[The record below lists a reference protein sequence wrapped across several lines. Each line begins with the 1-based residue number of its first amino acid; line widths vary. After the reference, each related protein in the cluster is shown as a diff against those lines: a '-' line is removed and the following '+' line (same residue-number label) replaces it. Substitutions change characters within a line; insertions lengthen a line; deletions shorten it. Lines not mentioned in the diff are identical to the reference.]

1 MYGEDKI
8 LDDVAAI
15 RSCRQGDANAFR
27 HLVERYQVEA
37 MGHAI
42 AILGNRQDAE
52 DALQE
57 AFVATYRA
65 LDRFEESRRFYPWF
79 YTILRNCCWK
89 LAALRGKRGASS
101 LDTIQILASTADG
114 SVEDRMALEQA
125 LRELSPQSREV
136 LTLRHLDGLSYEELA
151 RRLEVPA
158 GTVMSRLFHARKEL
172 REQLGGT
179 R

>member
-1 MYGEDKI
+1 VRGQT
-8 LDDVAAI
+8 LDDAAAI
-15 RSCRQGDANAFR
+15 RSCRSGGTDAFR

-57 AFVATYRA
+57 AFVSAYSA
-65 LDRFEESRRFYPWF
+65 LNRFDDSRRFYPWF

-89 LAALRGKRGASS
+89 LAARRGKQEGSR
-101 LDTIQILASTADG
+101 LEPVEFLASASG
-114 SVEDRMALEQA
+114 NGVEDRLALEQA
-125 LRELSPQSREV
+125 LRELPPQSREV

-151 RRLEVPA
+151 ARLEIPV
-158 GTVMSRLFHARKEL
+158 GTVMSRLFYARREL
-172 REQLGGT
+172 RARLGGK

>member
-1 MYGEDKI
+1 MRGQE
-8 LDDVAAI
+8 LDDAAAI
-15 RSCRQGDANAFR
+15 RSCRQGDTNAFQ
-27 HLVERYQVEA
+27 HLVERYQIEA

-57 AFVATYRA
+57 AFVAAYAA
-65 LDRFEESRRFYPWF
+65 LGRFEEDRRFYPWF

-89 LAALRGKRGASS
+89 LAAHRGRQEAS
-101 LDTIQILASTADG
+101 TVETVEILASTG
-114 SVEDRMALEQA
+114 SGSLEDRLALEQA
-125 LRELSPQSREV
+125 LRELSTQSREV

-151 RRLEVPA
+151 GRLEIPV
-158 GTVMSRLFHARKEL
+158 GTVMSRLFYARKEL
-172 REQLGGT
+172 RERLGGK